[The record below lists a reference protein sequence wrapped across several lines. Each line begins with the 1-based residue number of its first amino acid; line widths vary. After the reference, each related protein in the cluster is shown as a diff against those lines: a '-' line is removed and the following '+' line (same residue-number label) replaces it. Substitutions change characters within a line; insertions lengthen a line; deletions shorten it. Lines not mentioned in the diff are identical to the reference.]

1 MIRSVFIKRYWKVGK
16 LLHIVAFLAFFF
28 SVYSFTV
35 IQELDFNSNI
45 FSFLTWLAI
54 FICFFNMSIL
64 AELDAY
70 SRYQN
75 YKQIK
80 DQIYFNGYQHRLVKP
95 LSKSS
100 CQRSAAILAGSE
112 LGCENDIS
120 AYFYK
125 CGYRWY
131 HIIPDFVFS
140 NPLLFFTVFFWRTTF
155 FAPNY
160 QPKINYNN
168 LVLSGNE

>member
-1 MIRSVFIKRYWKVGK
+1 MNRSVFIKRYWKVGK

-28 SVYSFTV
+28 SLCSFIV
-35 IQELDFNSNI
+35 LQGLNFNSNI
-45 FSFLTWLAI
+45 FSFLIWLFI

-70 SRYQN
+70 SRFQN

-80 DQIYFNGYQHRLVKP
+80 DQIYINGYQHRLVKP

-100 CQRSAAILAGSE
+100 CQRSAAILAGNE
-112 LGCENDIS
+112 LGFGNEVRE
-120 AYFYK
+120 YFFR
-125 CGYRWY
+125 CGYKWY
-131 HIIPDFVFS
+131 HVIPDFVFS
-140 NPLLFFTVFFWRTTF
+140 NPFLFFTPLFWRTTF

-160 QPKINYNN
+160 QPKINYNE
-168 LVLSGNE
+168 LVLSCKE